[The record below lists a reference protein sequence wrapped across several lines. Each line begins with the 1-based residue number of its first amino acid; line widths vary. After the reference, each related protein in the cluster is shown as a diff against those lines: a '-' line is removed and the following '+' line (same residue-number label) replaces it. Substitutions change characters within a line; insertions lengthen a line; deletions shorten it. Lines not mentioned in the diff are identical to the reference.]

1 LNVFACATVGSGS
14 EQPIEYQLQRS
25 AFQPSAADAGP
36 TNNVDRTSWGPVMCR
51 QLTRA
56 LALAS
61 LFGCAAVMAAAQE
74 PQRFTI
80 SEHRVE
86 IFDAAGLITVRRGA
100 GSNVVIV
107 ARRAGPD
114 GSSITFGTDRQANLA
129 RFRVVFPV
137 DGIDHIADPRQG
149 HGHYMTIRLRA
160 DGTFSGGDGGW
171 RERRGRGGEVEMGGS
186 GGFRGS
192 ANLEIEVP
200 AGRDVTLHL
209 GAGAATLSGVS
220 GDYTLDL
227 YGADVEAT
235 DISGRYSFDTGSGDI
250 RITGAQGTLRL
261 DAGSGDVAL
270 ERIAG
275 DLLDVDT
282 GSGDVWA
289 DDVAVDRA
297 RLDTGSGDVEMR
309 RFRSRHTI
317 VDTGSG
323 DATLAYGPGPL
334 DDLSIDTGSGDCTLT
349 LPSDV
354 DARLVADSGSGDVHV
369 TRPGAIFERQDEDE
383 TVLRFGE
390 GRSRI
395 RIDTGSGGVTIR

>member
-1 LNVFACATVGSGS
+1 MFACATAGSGS
-14 EQPIEYQLQRS
+14 EQPTEYQLQCS
-25 AFQPSAADAGP
+25 QFQPSVIGPGP
-36 TNNVDRTSWGPVMCR
+36 TSIMDRTFWGPVMR
-51 QLTRA
+51 RHLARV
-56 LALAS
+56 LALAA
-61 LFGCAAVMAAAQE
+61 LFSCTALMAAAQE

-86 IFDAAGLITVRRGA
+86 IFDAAGLVTVRRGA
-100 GSNVVIV
+100 GSDIVII

-114 GSSITFGTDRQANLA
+114 GASITFGTDRRTDLV

-149 HGHYMTIRLRA
+149 HGHYMTIRLGA

-171 RERRGRGGEVEMGGS
+171 RERRGRGGEVEIGGS

-200 AGRDVTLHL
+200 EGRNVTLHL

-235 DISGRYSFDTGSGDI
+235 DIRGRYSFDTGSGDI
-250 RITGAQGTLRL
+250 KITGAQGTLRL

-282 GSGDVWA
+282 GSGDVRA
-289 DDVAVDRA
+289 DDVSVDRA

-323 DATLAYGPGPL
+323 DATMAYGPGPL
-334 DDLSIDTGSGDCTLT
+334 DDLSIDTGSGDCILT

-354 DARLVADSGSGDVHV
+354 DARLVADPGSGDVHV

-390 GRSRI
+390 GRGRI